1 MSQRVHV
8 YISISPGINLTDNT
22 IKITSHDTVF
32 TEQTAEGQST
42 YETLT
47 DSTVK
52 MRTTLC
58 AVFTHKEQQF
68 KRKVRSKDS

>member
-47 DSTVK
+47 DKTVK

-58 AVFTHKEQQF
+58 TVFSTRSSSSKE
-68 KRKVRSKDS
+68 R

>member
-1 MSQRVHV
+1 M
-8 YISISPGINLTDNT
+8 GLTLTDNT
-22 IKITSHDTVF
+22 IKITSSDTVF
-32 TEQTAEGQST
+32 KEQTIEGRCT

-47 DSTVK
+47 GSTVK